1 MPVRMPDMYAKGHPD
16 YADNKFRDRESH
28 PKPRHFP
35 KIGQQE
41 CHGYNEGKS
50 AQNGDDSGRLCLIR
64 GSVVYGQDN
73 IESGKQA
80 ACEIQADAANRNFLQ
95 LLVAFAVKNPGNT
108 ICMEKYS

>member
-1 MPVRMPDMYAKGHPD
+1 MPVRMPDMYAKGYAD

-35 KIGQQE
+35 EIGQQE
-41 CHGYNEGKS
+41 CHGYNECKS
-50 AQNGDDSGRLCLIR
+50 AQNGDDSGRFCLIR

-73 IESGKQA
+73 IESSKQT